1 MSRAQDISS
10 RLIKDV
16 ARVVRENQ
24 KLSTATRE
32 VEQERDQNTS
42 TFDKL
47 KTDLRD
53 VSRQNSELKEFI
65 ADYKQQV
72 EEMEQRLQKMAD
84 QRKKQKETIDS
95 LMEENL
101 ELKKQLAGKGGE
113 EE

>member
-10 RLIKDV
+10 KLVKDV
-16 ARVVRENQ
+16 ARLVREKQ
-24 KLSTATRE
+24 KLENSTRE
-32 VEQERDQNTS
+32 VEFERDQNTS

-47 KTDLRD
+47 RSDLRE
-53 VSRQNSELKEFI
+53 VSKQNSELKEFI

-72 EEMEQRLQKMAD
+72 EEMEERLEKMAD